1 MGLHDSLEE
10 FYGPFTK
17 PTHRMG
23 EWAVCQDEKCGHVSD
38 GIITGMEERAPGCMI
53 QPDSYWDDSKTLMCS
68 WRGQGKR
75 WGGLSFQCNASSS
88 RRDKRWTTCQKST
101 SGYSEK
107 QNPKNECYFMEEILQ
122 LPPVFSVSRHI
133 KPEHLVLILKSV

>member
-38 GIITGMEERAPGCMI
+38 GIITGMEERATECMI
-53 QPDSYWDDSKTLMCS
+53 QQDSYWDDSKTLMCS

-75 WGGLSFQCNASSS
+75 WGDSVSSAMLLVVEEIKGGQ
-88 RRDKRWTTCQKST
+88 RQKST

-107 QNPKNECYFMEEILQ
+107 QNPKNECYFVEEILQ

>member
-75 WGGLSFQCNASSS
+75 WG
-88 RRDKRWTTCQKST
+88 D
-101 SGYSEK
+101 
-107 QNPKNECYFMEEILQ
+107 
-122 LPPVFSVSRHI
+122 SVSSAMLLVVEQI
-133 KPEHLVLILKSV
+133 KGGQHVKKIQVGIQRNKTLRMNATSWKKFYNFLLFFLYPDT